1 MLELLVDNI
10 DGTVWDI
17 GELVTDVSWKTSRIG
32 KPGRFTFS
40 YVKDADFKIN
50 SGDVV
55 RVRDKGYK
63 VFYGYVFSCSQ
74 SRDDEISVTCY
85 DQLRYLNAND
95 TVVLKNTTATQVL
108 RKIAADFELKT
119 GPLIDTLYKIPALV
133 ESDKKLFDIVCKAL
147 DLTLINTGKLYFLY
161 DDFGQLM
168 IQDTQNMLLDIIVGD
183 ESLAYDFK
191 YKRSIDEDTYVKVKI
206 VQDNKKSGHR
216 DLYIVQDSATRAQWG
231 QLQLYRVAEENMNS
245 AQIKQQLNQLLELKN
260 RESKSLQIDALGD
273 IRVRAGCYVHIIL
286 EELGLKQPF
295 LVDECTHKNIGSPD
309 HTMSLDL
316 KVV

>member
-1 MLELLVDNI
+1 MLELLIDNK
-10 DGTVWDI
+10 DGTVWDV
-17 GELVTDVSWKTSRIG
+17 GELVTDASWKTGRIG
-32 KPGRFTFS
+32 KPGNFTFNF
-40 YVKDADFKIN
+40 VKDADFKIN
-50 SGDVV
+50 NGDVV
-55 RVRDKGYK
+55 RVKVNSDK
-63 VFYGYVFSCSQ
+63 VFYGYVFSISQ
-74 SRDDEISVTCY
+74 GREDEINVTCY

-108 RKIAADFELKT
+108 RKIAADFKLKT
-119 GPLIDTLYKIPALV
+119 GPLIDTRYKIPALV
-133 ESDKKLFDIVCKAL
+133 ESDKKLFDIICKAL

-191 YKRSIDEDTYVKVKI
+191 YKRSIDDDTYNKVKI
-206 VQDNKKSGHR
+206 VQDNKKTGRR
-216 DLYIVQDSATRAQWG
+216 DLYIAQDSATIAKWG
-231 QLQLYRVAEENMNS
+231 QLQLYQVADENMNS
-245 AQIKQQLNQLLELKN
+245 AQIKQQLNQLLELKD

-286 EELGLKQPF
+286 EELGVKQPF
-295 LVDECTHKNIGSPD
+295 LVDECTHKDIGSPN
-309 HTMSLDL
+309 HAMSLDL